1 MNYSLHRE
9 RKENSVDSGESLQ
22 GKEYEGKKGKRG
34 ISKVFRKYIEP
45 LKQCTPTIKPAITTI
60 TQFNH
65 LLRPLAERFI
75 IKIYFYSA
83 PCLFLNLEVQFH
95 K

>member
-9 RKENSVDSGESLQ
+9 RKENSVDSGKVYKGKNMKVRKEKEEYQMFFIKNIESLMQ
-22 GKEYEGKKGKRG
+22 N
-34 ISKVFRKYIEP
+34 
-45 LKQCTPTIKPAITTI
+45 TPTIKPAITTI

-65 LLRPLAERFI
+65 LLRPLAECVI